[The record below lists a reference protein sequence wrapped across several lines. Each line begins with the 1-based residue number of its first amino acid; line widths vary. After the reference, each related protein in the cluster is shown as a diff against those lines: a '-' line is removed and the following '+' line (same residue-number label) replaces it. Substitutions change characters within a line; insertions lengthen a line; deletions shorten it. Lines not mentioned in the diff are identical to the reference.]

1 MKKEKEAEPLSFEV
15 TDPKLP
21 VIRSGPMENRV
32 NHSK

>member
-15 TDPKLP
+15 TDPKPP

-32 NHSK
+32 SHRK